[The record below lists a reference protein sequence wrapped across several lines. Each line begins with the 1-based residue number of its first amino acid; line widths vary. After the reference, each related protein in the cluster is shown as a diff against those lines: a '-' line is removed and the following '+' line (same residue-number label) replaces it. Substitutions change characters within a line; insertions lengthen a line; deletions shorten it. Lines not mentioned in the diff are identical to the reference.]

1 MTSEGLPIMQEN
13 NEQMQQQNDQASE
26 QTGEGTAEEAVAFDI
41 ILASS
46 SPRRRQ
52 LLEEAGVKFTVHA
65 AEVDESLEPDDIAQP
80 TEAAKKLAERKAG
93 AVVQEIL
100 GTPGFVGSI
109 IVLGADTMVVH
120 DGTIFGKP
128 HNASEGTHMLRTLS
142 GDTHQVHTAVSVW
155 LVHAPTEEDVSLG
168 YRTFVDTAHVTFK
181 DLSDQEI
188 SEYLKKGES
197 YDKAGAYAI
206 QGEGAALVEHVN
218 GSISTVIGLPI
229 ERLLA
234 EFPDIAAAR

>member
-26 QTGEGTAEEAVAFDI
+26 QAGEGTAEEAVAFDI

-120 DGTIFGKP
+120 NGTIFGKP

-168 YRTFVDTAHVTFK
+168 YRTLTPRTSRSKTFPIRK
-181 DLSDQEI
+181 FR
-188 SEYLKKGES
+188 
-197 YDKAGAYAI
+197 
-206 QGEGAALVEHVN
+206 
-218 GSISTVIGLPI
+218 ST
-229 ERLLA
+229 
-234 EFPDIAAAR
+234 

>member
-1 MTSEGLPIMQEN
+1 
-13 NEQMQQQNDQASE
+13 
-26 QTGEGTAEEAVAFDI
+26 
-41 ILASS
+41 
-46 SPRRRQ
+46 
-52 LLEEAGVKFTVHA
+52 
-65 AEVDESLEPDDIAQP
+65 
-80 TEAAKKLAERKAG
+80 
-93 AVVQEIL
+93 
-100 GTPGFVGSI
+100 
-109 IVLGADTMVVH
+109 
-120 DGTIFGKP
+120 
-128 HNASEGTHMLRTLS
+128 MLRTLS

-155 LVHAPTEEDVSLG
+155 LGHAPTEEDVSLG

-206 QGEGAALVEHVN
+206 QGEGAALVERVN